1 MEARAKHHDL
11 AVHRLAVV
19 LYHGD
24 HEPQLRAGGMEHQH
38 HALRAHSPDMRICR
52 SGRHTYQ
59 ERHRTA
65 IARMVRVRHHLH
77 PQRILAEKSRFQ
89 HQRPLLPARSRRCAN
104 PHHLVG
110 HTILF
115 LFFGR
120 GKLRC
125 ALSDGSRH
133 LLHLRILYRLQM
145 ETYLF
150 PFYSLVRYLRHG
162 YFRNPFRYGSA
173 HGRHADDYYHSQEL
187 ESVARGN
194 IHIYRHFRIF
204 LLYQYR
210 ERQPVYPWLSTVF

>member
-77 PQRILAEKSRFQ
+77 PQGYWQKNHGFSTKDLYFLHVLGGARTHIIWSGIRYFSCFRTRQ
-89 HQRPLLPARSRRCAN
+89 TTVCTQRWQPSPSPS
-104 PHHLVG
+104 PHS
-110 HTILF
+110 
-115 LFFGR
+115 
-120 GKLRC
+120 
-125 ALSDGSRH
+125 LSTPDGSAS
-133 LLHLRILYRLQM
+133 I
-145 ETYLF
+145 
-150 PFYSLVRYLRHG
+150 S
-162 YFRNPFRYGSA
+162 
-173 HGRHADDYYHSQEL
+173 
-187 ESVARGN
+187 
-194 IHIYRHFRIF
+194 F
-204 LLYQYR
+204 L
-210 ERQPVYPWLSTVF
+210 

>member
-1 MEARAKHHDL
+1 MGARAKHHDL

-24 HEPQLRAGGMEHQH
+24 HEPQLRVGGMEHQH

-110 HTILF
+110 HTF
-115 LFFGR
+115 PVFR
-120 GKLRC
+120 TRQTTVC
-125 ALSDGSRH
+125 TQRWQPSPSPSPHSLSTPDGSAS
-133 LLHLRILYRLQM
+133 I
-145 ETYLF
+145 
-150 PFYSLVRYLRHG
+150 S
-162 YFRNPFRYGSA
+162 
-173 HGRHADDYYHSQEL
+173 
-187 ESVARGN
+187 
-194 IHIYRHFRIF
+194 F
-204 LLYQYR
+204 L
-210 ERQPVYPWLSTVF
+210 